1 MLSAAKL
8 HGGVNPNL
16 AADRQQ
22 LVIDMQKYNTDLKNG
37 LQTLASDRAK
47 IVADRKAIDFA
58 GATEKA
64 QLLADTKSMITA
76 LKADSEASK
85 SVRDQWQ
92 PIIQQDLAAIIADAG
107 DSTQLALDKA
117 QLDTDR
123 ASFTTAMAPY
133 EAQTQT
139 DIAHWTQVLSDDRAA
154 VDAARQ
160 AAVDQVSADE
170 QKLRNDSNSLNTLLN
185 ADRAKILADMQKIKK
200 DGGKVDIK

>member
-1 MLSAAKL
+1 
-8 HGGVNPNL
+8 
-16 AADRQQ
+16 
-22 LVIDMQKYNTDLKNG
+22 
-37 LQTLASDRAK
+37 
-47 IVADRKAIDFA
+47 
-58 GATEKA
+58 
-64 QLLADTKSMITA
+64 MITA